1 MGSEPK
7 RDWGLGTGDSAL
19 RTSQTADSRGSPD
32 PAGRVS
38 RSRLPDTR
46 SPHGLP
52 LETRVAIT
60 VLLGGLP
67 AVVVAL
73 VWLWTAEHGI
83 EVRWTL
89 TVVVVVAWL
98 AGALVT
104 RERVVR
110 PLQTLSNLLSG
121 LREGDYSVRG
131 AGANERDAL
140 GIAMTEINA
149 LGNTLQAQRLG
160 ALEATALL
168 RTVMAEIDAGIFAF
182 DGGGKLRLVNREGE
196 RLLGQPVERLL
207 GRDAAALGLDVYLRD
222 DGPRTLDVSRDGR
235 PGRWEVRRREFRQD
249 GLPHHLLVFTDVSH
263 VLREEERLAWQRIVR
278 VLSHEINNSLAPI
291 KSIARSLTRLLKR
304 EPRAEDWEQEALHGL
319 DVIEGR
325 SGSLSRFLQAYARLA
340 QLPKPVRRPVDVDGW
355 IRRVVELEERIP
367 VRITPGPATTIL
379 ADRDQLDQLL
389 INLVGNAV
397 DAASDMGGGVRVSWT
412 SEDDHVLVDI
422 EDEGPGLSDTANLF
436 VPFFTTKPNGTGI
449 GLALSRQIAEAHGG
463 TLTLENREDRSG
475 VRARLRLP
483 RRWRGDA

>member
-1 MGSEPK
+1 M
-7 RDWGLGTGDSAL
+7 
-19 RTSQTADSRGSPD
+19 
-32 PAGRVS
+32 
-38 RSRLPDTR
+38 
-46 SPHGLP
+46 P
-52 LETRVAIT
+52 LL

-67 AVVVAL
+67 GVAVSL
-73 VWLWTAEHGI
+73 VWLWTGDHGI

-89 TVVVVVAWL
+89 TVVVVVAWV
-98 AGALVT
+98 ASAMVA
-104 RERVVR
+104 RERVIR

-131 AGANERDAL
+131 AGANEHDAL

-168 RTVMAEIDAGIFAF
+168 RTVMAEIDSAIFAF
-182 DGGGKLRLVNREGE
+182 DDDGKLRLVNREGE
-196 RLLGQPVERLL
+196 RLLGQPLERLL
-207 GRDAAALGLDVYLRD
+207 GRDATALGLDVYLRD
-222 DGPRTLDVSRDGR
+222 DAPRTLDLSNDAGVT
-235 PGRWEVRRREFRQD
+235 RWEVRRRAFRQD
-249 GLPHHLLVFTDVSH
+249 GLPHHLLVLTDVSH

-291 KSIARSLTRLLKR
+291 KSIARSLQRVLKR
-304 EPRAEDWEQEALHGL
+304 QPRSADWEEEALHGL

-340 QLPKPVRRPVDVDGW
+340 QLPKPVRRPVDVAVW
-355 IRRVVELEERIP
+355 VRRVVELEERMT
-367 VRITPGPATTIL
+367 VALCPGPAVAVL
-379 ADRDQLDQLL
+379 ADGDQLDQLL
-389 INLVGNAV
+389 INIVRNAV
-397 DAASDMGGGVRVSWT
+397 DAALDAGGGVAVSW
-412 SEDDHVLVDI
+412 SSDDGAVVVTV
-422 EDEGPGLSDTANLF
+422 EDEGPGLSDTVNLF

-463 TLTLENREDRSG
+463 VLTLENRDDRSG

-483 RRWRGDA
+483 LR